1 VNLIT
6 KGINHRLSLSFRRD
20 QHTHTH
26 THGHVHADPTQRRQ
40 SWWPS
45 RRRGGRMPA
54 AGGRSTGGRATRAGT
69 LAGLRLQPCARGGTR
84 VKKDCAGTCPGNRPT
99 LPGPGLAHGHRHR
112 QTSAHGRAAEPT
124 TGRGER
130 ARLPGCGDGEQ
141 SGARPG
147 KPCRGAGLA
156 ADRSSRVPSLLSNS
170 LSNLFCERMSGVVAK
185 LHGCYCR
192 AGIRPGFG
200 DHATKCC

>member
-1 VNLIT
+1 MNLIT

-20 QHTHTH
+20 QHTHTRPR
-26 THGHVHADPTQRRQ
+26 ACRPNPTAAIMAAIATTRWTYAGGQRQ
-40 SWWPS
+40 EH
-45 RRRGGRMPA
+45 RGGRREQGHRTP
-54 AGGRSTGGRATRAGT
+54 
-69 LAGLRLQPCARGGTR
+69 AGLRLQPCARGGTR